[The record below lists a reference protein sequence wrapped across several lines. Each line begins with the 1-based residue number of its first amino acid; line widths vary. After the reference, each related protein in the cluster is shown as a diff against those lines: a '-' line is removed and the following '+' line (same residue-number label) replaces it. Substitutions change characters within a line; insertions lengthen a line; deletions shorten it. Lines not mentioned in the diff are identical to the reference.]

1 MYEIIKQVIESGR
14 YELNDMLKKIDT
26 IWIQGN
32 ITEEQKNELVELAQ
46 SKANPENSYAPLQ
59 EQITEAFNKID
70 DLQKSTNTNIQE
82 IAALK
87 TAIENLGGSV
97 VEPEPEPEEEYP
109 EWYKWN
115 GIGDVPWQDGSK
127 CSHNGS
133 KWISH
138 KKDNVWEPGGPGV
151 YDYIWEKV
159 TDEATL
165 L

>member
-46 SKANPENSYAPLQ
+46 SKANPENSYTPLQ

-115 GIGDVPWQDGSK
+115 GIGDVPWRK
-127 CSHNGS
+127 YM
-133 KWISH
+133 K
-138 KKDNVWEPGGPGV
+138 
-151 YDYIWEKV
+151 
-159 TDEATL
+159 
-165 L
+165 